1 MSASLLTSYILTCLI
16 AASTPGP
23 GTLSVISYSA
33 NIGLL
38 KTIPLMLGILMGMFL
53 MAIAALS
60 GVGVILK
67 TSPALFAVLQYLGAT
82 YILFLGYKSFRG
94 AATTVE
100 IDGIGI
106 SSGNLAKDFI
116 HGAFLTFCSP
126 KTLLFFTS
134 FFPLFID
141 TGKPVVNQ
149 LIMMITLL
157 LVCTFSV
164 HLIYSAAIEKLSTL
178 LNKFSKQF
186 NQGVGVAFILLAC
199 YMLALI

>member
-1 MSASLLTSYILTCLI
+1 MSVSLLTSYILTCLI

-53 MAIAALS
+53 MAITALS

-67 TSPALFAVLQYLGAT
+67 TSPALFAGLQYLGAT
-82 YILFLGYKSFRG
+82 YIFFLGYKSLRG
-94 AATTVE
+94 AANKVE
-100 IDGIGI
+100 IDGIEI
-106 SSGNLAKDFI
+106 SSGNIAKDFF
-116 HGAFLTFCSP
+116 HGAVLTFCSP

-149 LIMMITLL
+149 LTLL
-157 LVCTFSV
+157 ISLLLGCTFCV
-164 HLIYSAAIEKLSTL
+164 HLIYSAAIGKLSGM
-178 LNKFSKQF
+178 LNTFNKQF

-199 YMLALI
+199 YMVSLI